1 MDEATT
7 RVIEVGGVRLRLLGL
22 GGAVVVA
29 KMFDN
34 GEGSATIAGGGGT
47 MWTTA
52 LQMGEL
58 LDTAQRVSP
67 VSIRGRDGRRRR
79 EESLV
84 VSPREQKLT
93 TIPFSSSTTTGLRS
107 LRDSTPHHSLLN
119 REGTSAFST
128 LPGSQSRSHHQRVS
142 SLPIRSLL
150 QRVLGSRRGRNRLVG

>member
-1 MDEATT
+1 MTPFPSLRRSPPFGADPPSRSRRNQQVENLTILDEATT
-7 RVIEVGGVRLRLLGL
+7 RVVEVGGVRLRLLGL

-67 VSIRGRDGRRRR
+67 ASMEGGGRRWRR
-79 EESLV
+79 E
-84 VSPREQKLT
+84 PRGA
-93 TIPFSSSTTTGLRS
+93 F
-107 LRDSTPHHSLLN
+107 HS
-119 REGTSAFST
+119 
-128 LPGSQSRSHHQRVS
+128 RVS
-142 SLPIRSLL
+142 STFSPPASSRMRTDLEGLLHRSTIHP
-150 QRVLGSRRGRNRLVG
+150 RLDFSSPTHP